1 MDITRARS
9 PVFDIGIEGQ
19 LPDYR
24 AAPALGRRH
33 ATKRQTAEPPKL
45 SVTKSQEVK
54 KAKFSFGKPL
64 ENVDRAIQQ
73 EPSADWLALTEKN
86 LEQDIETSKKEL
98 ELIKSILEDI
108 DQWLQIE
115 KQPGRKI
122 RDQKILM
129 GACREY
135 SDSMIQVRKE
145 RLRQTKFWLN
155 SRDMGRSVPVEAPA
169 EWRAVDT
176 EWRHWLG
183 EQAAARSSQ
192 SPIEDID
199 DTAWRI
205 LGPLPHI
212 LAAYTWLETTQ

>member
-108 DQWLQIE
+108 DQWLQ
-115 KQPGRKI
+115 R
-122 RDQKILM
+122 ILSTCTHEDLLITNFS
-129 GACREY
+129 AWLFFY
-135 SDSMIQVRKE
+135 DSMIQVRKE